1 MDERINVT
9 GKNDI
14 IVTMNNDNGSV
25 YLTVFVYDDI
35 SDEVATEIKDDVV
48 TIVKETIMRERAS

>member
-14 IVTMNNDNGSV
+14 IVTMNNDNGSL
-25 YLTVFVYDDI
+25 YLTVFVYDNI

-48 TIVKETIMRERAS
+48 TIVKDTIMRKRAS